1 MAKKTAQA
9 KRHEN
14 QQRRLSNLAAKRR
27 EAKQAWRLRHPLD
40 TMALWVGRRQ
50 RGGRVTLAIALT
62 AIQITCA
69 TVLLFGAIFSLNADQ
84 LRRLPIALADLI
96 PASALLLVV
105 LALILYWL
113 SWRFLLGFA
122 QTLLVPKRAAALWLC
137 FSALLV
143 LATIAYVI
151 FIVAQALGPVT
162 PLPAFILF
170 AQR

>member
-14 QQRRLSNLAAKRR
+14 QQRRLSNLAVKRR

-40 TMALWVGRRQ
+40 TIALWVGRRQ
-50 RGGRVTLAIALT
+50 RGGRVALAIGLT
-62 AIQITCA
+62 AIQTTCA
-69 TVLLFGAIFSLNADQ
+69 AVLLYGLVFSLSAEQ
-84 LRRLPIALADLI
+84 LKRLPIALADLV
-96 PASALLLVV
+96 PASVVLLVV
-105 LALILYWL
+105 LALTLYWL

-122 QTLLVPKRAAALWLC
+122 QTLIVPKRTAALWIC

-143 LATIAYVI
+143 LATVAYVA
-151 FIVAQALGPVT
+151 FIVAQALGPVA

-170 AQR
+170 TQR